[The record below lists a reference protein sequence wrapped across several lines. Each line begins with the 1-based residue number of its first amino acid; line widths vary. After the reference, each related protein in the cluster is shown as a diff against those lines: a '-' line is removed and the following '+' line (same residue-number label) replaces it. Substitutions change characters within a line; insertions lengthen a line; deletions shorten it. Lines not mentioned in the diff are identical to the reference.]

1 MRINMR
7 LSFGRIVGRKV
18 KMRETGEIGKCEF
31 YDKIEHVFLISLES
45 KKNSYNPDGILYCE
59 RGDFDI
65 I

>member
-1 MRINMR
+1 MR
-7 LSFGRIVGRKV
+7 LSFGRIVGRTV
-18 KMRETGEIGKCEF
+18 KMLNSGEVGVCEF
-31 YDKIEHVFLISLES
+31 YDNIEHVFLISLES